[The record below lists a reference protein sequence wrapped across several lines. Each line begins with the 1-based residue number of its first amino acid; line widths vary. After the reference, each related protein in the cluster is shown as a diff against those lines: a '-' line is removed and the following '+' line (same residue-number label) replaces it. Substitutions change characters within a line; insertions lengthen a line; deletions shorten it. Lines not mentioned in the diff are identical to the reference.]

1 MHLKSNKLKVTF
13 MLVSTVLCAIGASTV
28 YANGEGSHGLQ
39 WKTPFMGVLTYGQV
53 PNPDPQEGA
62 TTPSNASG
70 LLFAYLNHLT
80 NELVFSINYRDLQGE
95 ITMVHF
101 HGPAVPGNFN
111 ANHFFD
117 VCCKDEDPYSE
128 PPEGNQGTFDG
139 KTTPLTSFQIRNL
152 KKGLWYLNIHT
163 DLFPTAEI
171 RGQVLPTGIH
181 YLKYNP

>member
-1 MHLKSNKLKVTF
+1 MKKEIKTIIVGLS
-13 MLVSTVLCAIGASTV
+13 IV
-28 YANGEGSHGLQ
+28 YLTLSAVPVYGNGDGSHGLQ

-80 NELVFSINYRDLQGE
+80 NELVFSINYRDLQGG
-95 ITMVHF
+95 IIMVHF
-101 HGPAVPGNFN
+101 HGPAVPGDFN

-117 VCCKDEDPYSE
+117 VCCKDDDPYSE

-139 KTTPLTSFQIRNL
+139 KTTPLTSSQIRNL

-171 RGQVLPTGIH
+171 RGQVLPSGIQ
-181 YLKYNP
+181 YLRYNP